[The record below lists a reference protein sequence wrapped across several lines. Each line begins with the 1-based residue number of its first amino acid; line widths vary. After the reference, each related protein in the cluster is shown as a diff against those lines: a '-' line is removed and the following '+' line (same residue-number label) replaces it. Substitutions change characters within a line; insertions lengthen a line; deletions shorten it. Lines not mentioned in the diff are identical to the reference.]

1 MKSEIMSLN
10 QIKKIGIDVLANTLG
25 PIDMIR
31 FLQQFDMGKG
41 DYTKERKLWLNNI
54 NIEDIMKGIEEE
66 KQDI

>member
-1 MKSEIMSLN
+1 
-10 QIKKIGIDVLANTLG
+10 
-25 PIDMIR
+25 
-31 FLQQFDMGKG
+31 MGKG